1 MHQSRHA
8 EHCTLRAHRSVVC
21 WQWVAGRAPKPDSC
35 IALLFFNTKKP
46 LHIQSGSVLR
56 KTTSE
61 FLGGEPPGWRPYR
74 HGSHPSGVRTARDS
88 AAAPAFSAA
97 Y

>member
-46 LHIQSGSVLR
+46 LHPVWVGAKKDDFRISGR
-56 KTTSE
+56 
-61 FLGGEPPGWRPYR
+61 
-74 HGSHPSGVRTARDS
+74 
-88 AAAPAFSAA
+88 
-97 Y
+97 